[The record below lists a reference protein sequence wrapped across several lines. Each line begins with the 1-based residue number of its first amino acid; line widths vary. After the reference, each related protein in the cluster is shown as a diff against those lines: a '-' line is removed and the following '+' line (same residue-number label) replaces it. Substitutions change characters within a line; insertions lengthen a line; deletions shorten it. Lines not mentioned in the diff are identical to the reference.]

1 MGRYQTMHP
10 IHASRRAQS
19 GFTLVELM
27 ITVVVM
33 AVVLG
38 VAVPSFAGM
47 MAQNRLVA
55 TTNEVVGAV
64 QLARVEAVRRNARV
78 GLCPTVN
85 GAACSGA
92 DWSRILVYQVS
103 NNALISDVSTGRPGM
118 VLQGSAAVAT
128 NNRIVFGADGFA
140 QVGNANARAG
150 TIGVCFPRVRNEAN
164 TRDVQIAVSR
174 VSVVAR
180 AGTDECTAP
189 AN

>member
-1 MGRYQTMHP
+1 MGRNQTMHP
-10 IHASRRAQS
+10 NHPSRRAQS

-27 ITVVVM
+27 ITVAVM

-38 VAVPSFAGM
+38 FAVPSFAGL

-64 QLARVEAVRRNARV
+64 QLARAEAVRRNARV
-78 GLCPTVN
+78 GLCPTTN

-92 DWSRILVYQVS
+92 DWSRILVFQVS
-103 NNALISDVSTGRPGM
+103 DNTLISDVSAGRTGM
-118 VLQGSAAVAT
+118 VLQGSRNVVT

-140 QVGNANARAG
+140 QVGNGTARAG
-150 TIGVCFPRVRNEAN
+150 SIGVCFPRVRNEAN
-164 TRDVQIAVSR
+164 TRDVQIAISR

-180 AGTDECTAP
+180 AGTDACTAP
-189 AN
+189 AD